1 MEGGPNVAKGK
12 DTSKKVKDANLNVK
26 LPEDD
31 YREIQE
37 IADSLGGLTI
47 SSMIR
52 TLIYAQLDKVRK
64 SGDPRLFLDVLSK
77 K

>member
-1 MEGGPNVAKGK
+1 MAAGPREKPN
-12 DTSKKVKDANLNVK
+12 KKIKDANLNVK

-31 YREIQE
+31 YRELQG
-37 IADSLGGLTI
+37 IADNIGGLNL

-64 SGDPRLFLDVLSK
+64 SKNPRDFLDILNTK
-77 K
+77 